1 MKKPIYKK
9 WWVWVIAFFAVLTV
23 YGAITG
29 VNQAKDQIAEE
40 ETNKEDIEVDE
51 EKQEEEVEKE
61 VPEPEE
67 ETEDSGII
75 EVDEQLTFAE
85 FTVDFEQ
92 VEIEDDKAVITF
104 KWLNQAGDGKQ
115 FFFALSGIDVAQ
127 SDDILDETSGA
138 YDAENKNTSDIYFP
152 NAENG
157 ETKVTLEYELKDKE
171 TPIDITF
178 VPYNDYG
185 EDSQKV
191 TIEID

>member
-1 MKKPIYKK
+1 MEKEKKPFYKR
-9 WWVWVIAFFAVLTV
+9 WWFIVVVVILVFNALINVMS
-23 YGAITG
+23 GD
-29 VNQAKDQIAEE
+29 NKDQEEVAEKETEKIE
-40 ETNKEDIEVDE
+40 EDPKEAV
-51 EKQEEEVEKE
+51 EVEKTE
-61 VPEPEE
+61 EIEEPEE
-67 ETEDSGII
+67 NGII
-75 EVDEQLTFAE
+75 EIDEQLTFAE
-85 FTVDFEQ
+85 FTVYFEQ
-92 VEIEDDKAVITF
+92 VKIEDDKAIITF

-115 FFFALSGIDVAQ
+115 YFFALSGIDVVQ
-127 SDDILDETSGA
+127 GEDILDETSGA

-178 VPYNDYG
+178 VPYNEYG